1 MAKINYKQVLYL
13 MSAWLLLSCECP
25 YLEKEEYEYRQN
37 THRSVDGDVFYADK
51 LLGTWQCYYPM
62 IIGGVEFKEI
72 KFMSNG
78 KADIT
83 MAKQRDTDWY
93 TETYDYAYYGNTL
106 RFSRKGNNISLHID
120 GYLFPEL
127 YLRDSFGS
135 YTMAKRKADG
145 C

>member
-1 MAKINYKQVLYL
+1 MKLTR
-13 MSAWLLLSCECP
+13 LLITLVALICVSCECP
-25 YLEKEEYEYRQN
+25 YRDELDRAQQRKSS
-37 THRSVDGDVFYADK
+37 TGDVFYADV

-62 IIGGVEFKEI
+62 IIGGIEFKQI
-72 KFMSNG
+72 KFMSGG

-83 MAKQRDTDWY
+83 MAKQRDTEWY

-120 GYLFPEL
+120 SYLFPEL